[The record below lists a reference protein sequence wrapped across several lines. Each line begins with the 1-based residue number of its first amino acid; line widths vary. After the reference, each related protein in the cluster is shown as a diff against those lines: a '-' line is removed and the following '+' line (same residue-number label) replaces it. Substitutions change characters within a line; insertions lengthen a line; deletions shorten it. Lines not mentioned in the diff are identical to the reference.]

1 MKRKIGTIYCSKN
14 VILTI
19 LIGILLCFSIESM
32 RSAHQLEL
40 SQELQRIKTNHKLQE
55 QQWAN
60 KEYDYKKRIQQLETK
75 VCNYTVELFL

>member
-1 MKRKIGTIYCSKN
+1 MLSLAVMYIYVYSM
-14 VILTI
+14 
-19 LIGILLCFSIESM
+19 ESM

-40 SQELQRIKTNHKLQE
+40 SQELQRIKTNYKLQE

-75 VCNYTVELFL
+75 VCIV